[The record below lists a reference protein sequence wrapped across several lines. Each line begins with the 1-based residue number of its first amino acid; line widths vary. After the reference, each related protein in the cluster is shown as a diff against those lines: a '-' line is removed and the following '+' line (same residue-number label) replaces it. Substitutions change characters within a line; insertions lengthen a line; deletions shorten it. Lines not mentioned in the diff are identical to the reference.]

1 MVLTID
7 LGGDRLS
14 SLNST
19 IDLDIHA
26 SAQVLIPENTGLTD
40 AACIEKLL
48 KSQDLWVFQTPELKL
63 YISVNIDASIV
74 LSASTFASSVGE
86 MMCSSKL
93 WSDLGLVALF
103 RSYSHLHYGDVTSF
117 KLIIGIQRDL
127 SQSKTKPTRKT
138 TLFDY
143 LDDIHPP
150 DYIKTV
156 YLSTVNA
163 SMTFT
168 PKNETAQL
176 YILNADS
183 LANPDSVVGDYCYM
197 NYIIKSTQ
205 DAISFDPQPDLYTN
219 NSDNTQTTSF
229 IDELEGLLE
238 SEQSSPLPTPTE
250 ESFEKI
256 SPNEQR
262 EQLNNLFTISLEAL
276 LFGRTAPSN
285 QSDLQSKKRQPLSQL
300 APSVFNPNYHRE
312 MSQRSTLIPSIT
324 KSLSSILK
332 LRNHQ
337 SLQSKLGKL
346 NNRNTLH
353 PTGVNIDTNSVRNTI
368 SASLFRIAQKQLYM
382 PQASRKLRFQASSPN
397 PQCKDQP
404 SPVEGKMYGEPG
416 YSSDGEEEL
425 LGLSEPDESSSCAML
440 STTTAAAPSSSCGS
454 LPFSQDDYEDDDD
467 DIMSDRSDEDD
478 IIPTLFSDD
487 MVEFEGF
494 GDDHDDD
501 DMLCSSF

>member
-7 LGGDRLS
+7 LGEDRLS

-19 IDLDIHA
+19 IDLNIHA
-26 SAQVLIPENTGLTD
+26 SAQVLIPEDTGLTD
-40 AACIEKLL
+40 AACIERLL

-86 MMCSSKL
+86 MMCSSKVFS
-93 WSDLGLVALF
+93 WSASE
-103 RSYSHLHYGDVTSF
+103 SYSHLHYGDVTSF

-127 SQSKTKPTRKT
+127 SQSKTRPTRKT

-143 LDDIHPP
+143 LDHIHPP

-156 YLSTVNA
+156 FLSTVNA

-168 PKNETAQL
+168 SKNETAQL

-183 LANPDSVVGDYCYM
+183 LANPDSVGDYCYM
-197 NYIIKSTQ
+197 NYIIKNTQ
-205 DAISFDPQPDLYTN
+205 DTISFGPQPDLYTN

-229 IDELEGLLE
+229 IDELEGLLK
-238 SEQSSPLPTPTE
+238 SEQSSPLPIPTE

-256 SPNEQR
+256 SPNGQR
-262 EQLNNLFTISLEAL
+262 EQLNNLFTIGLEAL

-332 LRNHQ
+332 LPNHQ

-346 NNRNTLH
+346 NNGNTLH
-353 PTGVNIDTNSVRNTI
+353 PTGANIDTNSIRNTI
-368 SASLFRIAQKQLYM
+368 SASLFRIAQKQLYK
-382 PQASRKLRFQASSPN
+382 PQASRKLRFQAPPPN
-397 PQCKDQP
+397 PQCEDQP
-404 SPVEGKMYGEPG
+404 SPVEERMYGEPG

-425 LGLSEPDESSSCAML
+425 LGFSEPDESSSCAML

-454 LPFSQDDYEDDDD
+454 LPFSQDD
-467 DIMSDRSDEDD
+467 IMSNGFSEDD

>member
-7 LGGDRLS
+7 LGEDRLS

-19 IDLDIHA
+19 IDLNIHA
-26 SAQVLIPENTGLTD
+26 SAQVLIPEDTGLTD
-40 AACIEKLL
+40 AACIERLL

-86 MMCSSKL
+86 MMCSSKVFS
-93 WSDLGLVALF
+93 WSASE
-103 RSYSHLHYGDVTSF
+103 SYSHLHYGDVTSF

-127 SQSKTKPTRKT
+127 SQSKTRPTRKT

-176 YILNADS
+176 YILNTDT
-183 LANPDSVVGDYCYM
+183 LTKPDSVGNYCYM
-197 NYIIKSTQ
+197 NYILKSTQ
-205 DAISFDPQPDLYTN
+205 DTISFDPQPDLYTYN
-219 NSDNTQTTSF
+219 PGNTQATSF

-238 SEQSSPLPTPTE
+238 SEQSPLTPTE
-250 ESFEKI
+250 SFQNIPAK
-256 SPNEQR
+256 EQR
-262 EQLNNLFTISLEAL
+262 EQLNNLFTIGLEAL
-276 LFGRTAPSN
+276 LFGCTAPSN

-332 LRNHQ
+332 LPNHQ

-346 NNRNTLH
+346 NNGNTLH
-353 PTGVNIDTNSVRNTI
+353 PTGANTDTNSIRNTI
-368 SASLFRIAQKQLYM
+368 SASLFRIAQKQLYK
-382 PQASRKLRFQASSPN
+382 PQASRKLRFQAPPPN
-397 PQCKDQP
+397 PQCEDQP
-404 SPVEGKMYGEPG
+404 SPVKERMDGEPG

-425 LGLSEPDESSSCAML
+425 LGFSEPDESSSCAML

-454 LPFSQDDYEDDDD
+454 LPFSQDDYDDDDD
-467 DIMSDRSDEDD
+467 DIMSNGLSEDGV
-478 IIPTLFSDD
+478 IYTLFSDD

-494 GDDHDDD
+494 GDDHDED

>member
-7 LGGDRLS
+7 LGEDRLS

-19 IDLDIHA
+19 IDLNIHA
-26 SAQVLIPENTGLTD
+26 SAQVLIPEDTGLTD
-40 AACIEKLL
+40 AACIERLL

-86 MMCSSKL
+86 MMCSSKVFS
-93 WSDLGLVALF
+93 WSASE
-103 RSYSHLHYGDVTSF
+103 SYSHLHYGDVTSF

-127 SQSKTKPTRKT
+127 SQSKTRPTRKT

-150 DYIKTV
+150 DYIKT
-156 YLSTVNA
+156 
-163 SMTFT
+163 
-168 PKNETAQL
+168 
-176 YILNADS
+176 
-183 LANPDSVVGDYCYM
+183 
-197 NYIIKSTQ
+197 STQ
-205 DAISFDPQPDLYTN
+205 DTISFDPQPDLYTYN
-219 NSDNTQTTSF
+219 PGNTQATSF

-238 SEQSSPLPTPTE
+238 SEQSPLTPTE
-250 ESFEKI
+250 SFQNIPAK
-256 SPNEQR
+256 EQR
-262 EQLNNLFTISLEAL
+262 EQLNNLFTIGLEAL
-276 LFGRTAPSN
+276 LFGCTAPSN

-332 LRNHQ
+332 LPNHQ

-346 NNRNTLH
+346 NNGNTLH
-353 PTGVNIDTNSVRNTI
+353 PTGANTDTNSIRNTI
-368 SASLFRIAQKQLYM
+368 SASLFRIAQKQLYK
-382 PQASRKLRFQASSPN
+382 PQASRKLRFQAPPPN
-397 PQCKDQP
+397 PQCEDQP
-404 SPVEGKMYGEPG
+404 SPVKERMDGEPG

-425 LGLSEPDESSSCAML
+425 LGFSEPDESSSCAML

-454 LPFSQDDYEDDDD
+454 LPFSQDDYDDDDD
-467 DIMSDRSDEDD
+467 DIMSNGLSEDGV
-478 IIPTLFSDD
+478 IYTLFSDD

-494 GDDHDDD
+494 GDDHDED
-501 DMLCSSF
+501 DMLCNLLKDLEFSRTIV